1 MCVIYIMGFRRMNKT
16 RKQTKKTFG
25 GAKTPKS
32 KPKSKITSDEKTAKR
47 KAAAL
52 KGLETRKRNKAAAD
66 ELRKQETARKIEEK
80 KIADEKIAKRKA
92 ESEELKKQEADRK
105 MKENNIDDETMAKR
119 KAAAAKGLETRKRNE
134 AAEKLKK
141 QETARKR
148 KEKKIEDEK
157 KAQKLK
163 EEQEERERK
172 IQLARDHS
180 TGSYESEYQ
189 DPDLKFIPSLS
200 NSYELDSNG
209 IRKPRWP
216 SEDV

>member
-1 MCVIYIMGFRRMNKT
+1 MGFRRMNKT
-16 RKQTKKTFG
+16 RKQTKKTCG
-25 GAKTPKS
+25 GKPNPKPKSTPKS
-32 KPKSKITSDEKTAKR
+32 NPKPKSTPKSNPKPNSPITSDEKTAKR
-47 KAAAL
+47 RAAYQKGRITMKL
-52 KGLETRKRNKAAAD
+52 K
-66 ELRKQETARKIEEK
+66 QV
-80 KIADEKIAKRKA
+80 AK
-92 ESEELKKQEADRK
+92 ELKKQEA
-105 MKENNIDDETMAKR
+105 
-119 KAAAAKGLETRKRNE
+119 
-134 AAEKLKK
+134 
-141 QETARKR
+141 ARKR

-200 NSYELDSNG
+200 NSYELDSDG